1 MPEPFAPARRQPIN
15 SLATKIIFFVFLSTF
30 LTALVVSWISIE
42 STQRFLR
49 KALDQ
54 RLSVVLQRSA
64 TRLEGWLS
72 ALQSEVRGMADAPA
86 LRAVSGPLRSGTDGP
101 EVRRALDQ
109 AGRPFA
115 ALLSS
120 LRGIVL
126 LHPSGAIAATSGDP
140 PGLPPELT
148 HDLGAQVEPKMQC
161 VRGSGGAPLLLAS
174 APVRAADGGVVAV
187 LVAVLRTDAIGPLL
201 GAEGQEAP
209 PLITLVGA
217 DGHGITRTP
226 PPDTTSCNS
235 TESGG
240 SGDDALCE
248 EVHGVWDKVMLPP
261 PAPKGR
267 VVSEYQKP
275 TGEHVVG
282 AARSLGRLGWAILAE
297 EPFDQAFEP
306 VVSVVT
312 RIFVIDLIVILLFSF
327 LAYKI
332 TAAIVQP
339 IEALSDGARR
349 ISLGELDLEIPVTR
363 GNDEIGLL
371 TRTFNDMTR
380 KLRKNQSEI
389 ETAIHQLTVQ
399 KQELERANE
408 QLSQLSITDGLTRLH
423 NHRFFQDHLTREI
436 KRVQRSGEP
445 LAILLIDIDD
455 FKRLNDRLGHAA
467 GDELL
472 TRIARILDENMR
484 ASDLLARYG
493 GEEFVVLASNTD
505 LPGAATLGEKV
516 REAVGEKS
524 FLLNETMRLERVTVS
539 VGVAQ
544 YKGDRKAFF
553 QAADRA
559 LYQAKAQGK
568 NCVRA
573 EGGGVV

>member
-1 MPEPFAPARRQPIN
+1 MPEPSPPTRWQPIN

-49 KALDQ
+49 KTLDQ
-54 RLSVVLQRSA
+54 RSSVLLQRTA
-64 TRLEGWLS
+64 TRVEAWLS
-72 ALQSEVRGMADAPA
+72 ALQSEVRGMAEAPA
-86 LRAVSGPLRSGTDGP
+86 LRAVAGPLRSGTDGP
-101 EVRRALDQ
+101 EVRKALDQ
-109 AGRPFA
+109 AGHPFA
-115 ALLSS
+115 ALLTTA
-120 LRGIVL
+120 RGVVL
-126 LHPSGAIAATSGDP
+126 LHPSGAVAATWGDP
-140 PGLPPELT
+140 PSLPPELI
-148 HDLGAQVEPKMQC
+148 HDLGAQIEPKMQC
-161 VRGSGGAPLLLAS
+161 VRLSSGEPLLMAS
-174 APVRAADGGVVAV
+174 APVRAADGSVVAV
-187 LVAVLRTDAIGPLL
+187 LVAVLRTQAIGPLL
-201 GAEGQEAP
+201 GGEGPEALP
-209 PLITLVGA
+209 RITLVGA
-217 DGHGITRTP
+217 DGRGITSTP
-226 PPDTTSCNS
+226 PPDAASCGS
-235 TESGG
+235 TENRRPGE
-240 SGDDALCE
+240 DALCE
-248 EVHGVWDKVMLPP
+248 ETHEMWDEVVLPP

-267 VVSEYQKP
+267 VVSDYQKP
-275 TGEHVVG
+275 TGQHVVG
-282 AARSLGRLGWAILAE
+282 AARSLSRLGWAILAE
-297 EPFDQAFEP
+297 EPFDQAYEP
-306 VVSVVT
+306 VLSVLT
-312 RIFVIDLIVILLFSF
+312 RIFVIDFIVILLFSF

-389 ETAIHQLTVQ
+389 ETAIYQLTLK

-408 QLSQLSITDGLTRLH
+408 QLSQLSVTDGLTRLH

-445 LAILLIDIDD
+445 LSILLIDIDD

-516 REAVGEKS
+516 REAVDEKS

-559 LYQAKAQGK
+559 LYRAKAQGK

-573 EGGGVV
+573 EGDGAV